1 MRLKEPQIKH
11 LCQKVLLT
19 LRAKQL
25 IILKKPESAIL
36 ARMEEIFAKDLRV
49 EQDIDREAKRLLEEY
64 ETKAGTANI
73 DRHKM
78 FTLIKKQLI
87 KDRNAVI

>member
-1 MRLKEPQIKH
+1 MRLKEPQVKH

-36 ARMEEIFAKDLRV
+36 ARMEEIFLKDLRV
-49 EQDIDREAKRLLEEY
+49 EQEIDREAKRLLEEF
-64 ETKAGTANI
+64 EAKAGGTI
-73 DRHKM
+73 DRQKM

>member
-19 LRAKQL
+19 LRAKQQ

-36 ARMEEIFAKDLRV
+36 AMMEDIFAKDLKV
-49 EQDIDREAKRLLEEY
+49 EQEIDREAKRLVEQY
-64 ETKAGTANI
+64 ADKAGGNI
-73 DRHKM
+73 DRQKM
-78 FTLIKKQLI
+78 FLLIKKQLV

>member
-1 MRLKEPQIKH
+1 MRLKEPQVKH

-25 IILKKPESAIL
+25 IILKKPESEIL
-36 ARMEEIFAKDLRV
+36 KRMEDIFIKDLKV
-49 EQDIDREAKRLLEEY
+49 EADIDREAKRLVEQY
-64 ETKAGTANI
+64 ADKAGGNI
-73 DRHKM
+73 DRQKM
-78 FTLIKKQLI
+78 FQLIKKQLV

>member
-1 MRLKEPQIKH
+1 MRLKEPQVKH

-25 IILKKPESAIL
+25 IILKRPESEIL
-36 ARMEEIFAKDLRV
+36 AKMEAIFVKDLKV
-49 EQDIDREAKRLLEEY
+49 EEEIDREAKRLVEQY
-64 ETKAGTANI
+64 ADKAGGSI
-73 DRHKM
+73 DRQKM
-78 FTLIKKQLI
+78 FTLIKRQLV

>member
-1 MRLKEPQIKH
+1 MRLKEPQVKH

-25 IILKKPESAIL
+25 IILKVPESTIL
-36 ARMEEIFAKDLRV
+36 ARMEEIFQKDLRV
-49 EQDIDREAKRLLEEY
+49 EMDIDREAKRLLEEY
-64 ETKAGTANI
+64 AEKAGPNI
-73 DRHKM
+73 DRQRM
-78 FTLIKKQLI
+78 FTLIKKQLV

>member
-25 IILKKPESAIL
+25 IVLKKSESEIL
-36 ARMEEIFAKDLRV
+36 AKMEDIFAKDLKV
-49 EQDIDREAKRLLEEY
+49 EAEIDREAKRLVEQY
-64 ETKAGTANI
+64 ADKAGGNI
-73 DRHKM
+73 DRQKM
-78 FTLIKKQLI
+78 FLLIKKQLV